1 MRLLLDTH
9 VFIWWNDNDTRLSN
23 TARQSVS
30 LADQVYVSIVSAWE
44 TVLKINLGKLRF
56 AHDFPSIVA
65 RNSFESLNLTYDQ
78 IGQLTSLP
86 LHHRDPF
93 DRMLVCQAIA
103 ENLTL
108 VTGDRRMAPYGVP
121 VIWA

>member
-9 VFIWWNDNDTRLSN
+9 AFIWWNDDDARLPGA
-23 TARQSVS
+23 ARRAVG

-44 TVLKINLGKLRF
+44 TVLKINLGKLSF
-56 AHDFPSIVA
+56 AHDFSSIVA
-65 RNSFESLNLTYDQ
+65 RNKFESLNLTYDQ
-78 IGQLTSLP
+78 IGRLTGLP

-93 DRMLVCQAIA
+93 DRMLICQAFV

-108 VTGDRRMAPYGVP
+108 ITGDRRMAPYGVP
-121 VIWA
+121 IIWA